1 MNGYSVVTFIASE
14 VAFMLKTQ
22 NVCAIIFKL
31 NITLATNGK
40 TLTCTFA
47 SYKNQLFAMNG

>member
-1 MNGYSVVTFIASE
+1 MDGNSVVTFIASE

-22 NVCAIIFKL
+22 NVCAIGFKL

-40 TLTCTFA
+40 TLTCTFTA
-47 SYKNQLFAMNG
+47 YEN